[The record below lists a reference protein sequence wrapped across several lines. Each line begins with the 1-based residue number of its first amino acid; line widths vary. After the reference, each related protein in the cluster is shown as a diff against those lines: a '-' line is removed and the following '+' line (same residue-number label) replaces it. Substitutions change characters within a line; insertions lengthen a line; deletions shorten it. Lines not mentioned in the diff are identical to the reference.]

1 MWKFLIEW
9 FHLFKY
15 LFACLDDDFA
25 SDADIY
31 MACLILQKQ
40 IEHIDG
46 KKENIVIPSIKMKK
60 IREDAEKE
68 RAGMFII

>member
-1 MWKFLIEW
+1 
-9 FHLFKY
+9 
-15 LFACLDDDFA
+15 
-25 SDADIY
+25 

-40 IEHIDG
+40 IDHIDG

-60 IREDAEKE
+60 IREDAEKA

>member
-1 MWKFLIEW
+1 
-9 FHLFKY
+9 
-15 LFACLDDDFA
+15 
-25 SDADIY
+25 

-60 IREDAEKE
+60 IRDAENE
-68 RAGMFII
+68 RAGMFIF